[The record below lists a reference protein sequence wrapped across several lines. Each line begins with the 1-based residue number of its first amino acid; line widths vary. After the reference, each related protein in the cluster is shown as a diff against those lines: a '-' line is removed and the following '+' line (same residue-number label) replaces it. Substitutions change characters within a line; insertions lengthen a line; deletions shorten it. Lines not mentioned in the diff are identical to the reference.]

1 MVIRNI
7 QLRKTAELKKI
18 QEKHELQGTTMGKK
32 DPKHM
37 TEEELVA
44 HRLELIAADDKKTE
58 E

>member
-1 MVIRNI
+1 
-7 QLRKTAELKKI
+7 LRKTAELKKI